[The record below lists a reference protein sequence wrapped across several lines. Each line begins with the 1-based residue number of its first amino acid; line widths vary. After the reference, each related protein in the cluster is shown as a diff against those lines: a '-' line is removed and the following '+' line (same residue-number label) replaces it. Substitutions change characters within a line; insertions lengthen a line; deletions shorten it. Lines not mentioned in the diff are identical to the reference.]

1 MIRKVS
7 IYCHNS
13 GKTTI
18 TLLTHFSVVILLIFF
33 SRIWSFV
40 QNMTKSKPTWESPF
54 YCCHYEV
61 VPKTKSL
68 FKIIHFSNLVF
79 LQSMLTF
86 EMQNLVSLK
95 SYRNIFS
102 FSEGRIFLLFTHD
115 FFFFCFNQRFFR
127 EMTNDVDWKTRSIL
141 PCSISLRKR
150 SKQFFFSFFEYSTT
164 HKHKH
169 GSCLQLKTRFLLF
182 SAKN

>member
-1 MIRKVS
+1 MSLWSYI
-7 IYCHNS
+7 H
-13 GKTTI
+13 
-18 TLLTHFSVVILLIFF
+18 SVPNI
-33 SRIWSFV
+33 
-40 QNMTKSKPTWESPF
+40 
-54 YCCHYEV
+54 
-61 VPKTKSL
+61 KSL
-68 FKIIHFSNLVF
+68 FEIIHFPNLVL

-115 FFFFCFNQRFFR
+115 FFCFNQRFFR

-150 SKQFFFSFFEYSTT
+150 SKQFFFSNTALLTNTNTDLVYNWKLVFYYS
-164 HKHKH
+164 
-169 GSCLQLKTRFLLF
+169 LLRT
-182 SAKN
+182 KCQNTLD